1 LIPDGEYYF
10 YVSFDT
16 KGNITGI
23 ESIH

>member
-10 YVSFDT
+10 CVSFDS

-23 ESIH
+23 ESIY